1 MNYNTLKASYPTVRP
16 YPKEELGLV
25 GKDCKELGVSPGDGT
40 NAGYRISGLPP
51 KPIKGMNYSDIKAYP
66 FTDTEK
72 WLNEGGRCLGTS
84 EKWLCELTFWECYR
98 PIRSHMCNWQ
108 PINSVSI
115 YRCADNS
122 ASCGYEDS
130 SSTSKLP
137 TCLQWFGGSRGYIIS
152 GSNAA
157 KITQKCKP
165 CTPFNPPIPGTVT
178 CPTP

>member
-25 GKDCKELGVSPGDGT
+25 GKDCKELGIASGDGT
-40 NAGYRISGLPP
+40 NAGYRIFGLPP

-72 WLNEGGRCLGTS
+72 WLNTGGGCLGT
-84 EKWLCELTFWECYR
+84 EKWLCELTFLECNE
-98 PIRSHMCNWQ
+98 PIGSTECNWL
-108 PINSVSI
+108 PINSVPI
-115 YRCADNS
+115 YRCTDNS
-122 ASCGYEDS
+122 ASCEYEQGPH
-130 SSTSKLP
+130 SKLP
-137 TCLQWFGGSRGYIIS
+137 TCLQWFGDPSGHIIR
-152 GSNAA
+152 GSNAG
-157 KITQKCKP
+157 KITTKNCQL